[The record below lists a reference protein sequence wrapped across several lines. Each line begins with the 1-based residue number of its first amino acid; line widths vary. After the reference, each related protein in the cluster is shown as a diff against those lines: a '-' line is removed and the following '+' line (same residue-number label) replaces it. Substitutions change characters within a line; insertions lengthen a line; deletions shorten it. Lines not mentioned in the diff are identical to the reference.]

1 MKNVII
7 FKDKKCNL
15 QRQVI
20 CMCVIL
26 DKIKNKT
33 ADELLQEYDI
43 NATPPINLSLLL
55 KNIGITTIPFDFT
68 EIEKKLNYQK
78 GDISGIIYAQKDN
91 LGIFYCAT
99 DSLNRTRFT
108 IAHEIAHCC
117 LHSESLKTRHIE
129 LRSEQN
135 KNDPKEYNANI
146 FAGELLI
153 PKTSLIKI
161 YEQFI
166 IAPPLSTLS
175 KIYEVSTAVMAARL
189 DYLEMPYIKDFVERE
204 N

>member
-7 FKDKKCNL
+7 FNKRKDSL
-15 QRQVI
+15 QEQVMI
-20 CMCVIL
+20 MCEVL
-26 DKIKNKT
+26 DRIKNKT
-33 ADELLQEYDI
+33 ADELLQDYNI
-43 NATPPINLSLLL
+43 SAKPPINLSLLL
-55 KNIGITTIPFDFT
+55 KNIGIIAVPFDFT